1 MCPGDRNGQPIT
13 LCFDGGTEVGGEEI
27 LDYAPSYRLSPV
39 AAELFGGER
48 IWTYDFPF
56 AVTDAKILALEY
68 YELGACMQTNTPP
81 EVTGEVGRRAT
92 ALVYAIVES
101 GRLGRPVTL
110 DEVERVEVDGY
121 QRAIDQHLGLI

>member
-1 MCPGDRNGQPIT
+1 MAIECGR
-13 LCFDGGTEVGGEEI
+13 
-27 LDYAPSYRLSPV
+27 SS
-39 AAELFGGER
+39 AARRRRTGIPR
-48 IWTYDFPF
+48 STYDFPF
-56 AVTDAKILALEY
+56 AVTDAKILALDY

-101 GRLGRPVTL
+101 RRLGRPVTL